1 MVAYPVAAVAFWS
14 MFLGWPVFLGGA
26 IALVLAL
33 GFWWAMTNIGTYLCS
48 PRYYKLWKS
57 GGGDPFFDTVDWPFN
72 SDPNEVRFQE
82 LFREQAR
89 QETVAVNRQFG
100 LPPDFM
106 TGNGPVPP
114 PASVPDATFGLDDP
128 HLL

>member
-33 GFWWAMTNIGTYLCS
+33 GFWWAVTNIGTYLCS

-57 GGGDPFFDTVDWPFN
+57 GGGDPWIDTLPTMFN
-72 SDPNEVRFQE
+72 PDPSQVRFQE
-82 LFREQAR
+82 LFREKLR
-89 QETVAVNRQFG
+89 QECEEVDRQLGVA
-100 LPPDFM
+100 
-106 TGNGPVPP
+106 
-114 PASVPDATFGLDDP
+114 PAPAPSGPDATFGLDDP
-128 HLL
+128 HII